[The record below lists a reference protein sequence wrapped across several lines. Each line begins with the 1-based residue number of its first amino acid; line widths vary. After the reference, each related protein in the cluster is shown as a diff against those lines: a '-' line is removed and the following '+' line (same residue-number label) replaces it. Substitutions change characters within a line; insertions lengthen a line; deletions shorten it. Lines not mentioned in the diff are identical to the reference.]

1 MKLNKVLMA
10 SGIALLAIGGTLG
23 AVIASHN
30 AITVSRTAATAKT
43 ITFDETH
50 CNPFPGINHYGEFY
64 VYPDDADPV
73 EFWCGTYCDD
83 WKEAYFGNG
92 ADGFFIRTL
101 GSVTPTS
108 TTSEFQL
115 RFRIGL
121 NNITSFS
128 FTFGNL
134 SADTSISL
142 GVGIYTWLEGGQ
154 YYDCVDRTEY
164 ANQLTGIDEATFTF
178 DITSKNYEKQI
189 DLLEVE
195 FMLNNYQ
202 GITGAEGCYLKSLT
216 ANWSC

>member
-1 MKLNKVLMA
+1 MLYVHLKDAFLCGIIHGVHQKLAYPYHYSDMLL
-10 SGIALLAIGGTLG
+10 SRQGDHLQLCYRHQPALYPI
-23 AVIASHN
+23 
-30 AITVSRTAATAKT
+30 
-43 ITFDETH
+43 
-50 CNPFPGINHYGEFY
+50 FPLPHI
-64 VYPDDADPV
+64 
-73 EFWCGTYCDD
+73 
-83 WKEAYFGNG
+83 
-92 ADGFFIRTL
+92 
-101 GSVTPTS
+101 
-108 TTSEFQL
+108 

-121 NNITSFS
+121 TNMTSFS

-154 YYDCVDRTEY
+154 YYDQVDRTEY
-164 ANQLTGIDEATFTF
+164 ANQLTGIDEATFAF